1 MLTWYA
7 QLSKKITKSK
17 KERTTER
24 REGEVIMHFLHE
36 VLSKEREIKLL
47 ERRMKNNGRG
57 KRRKMSEKK
66 EESEVKNNIS
76 RPFARNIK
84 IRGKRIE

>member
-1 MLTWYA
+1 
-7 QLSKKITKSK
+7 
-17 KERTTER
+17 
-24 REGEVIMHFLHE
+24 MHSLHE

-57 KRRKMSEKK
+57 KRRKKSEKK

-76 RPFARNIK
+76 RQFARNIYNM
-84 IRGKRIE
+84 GKKG